1 MTSPDHRTETDK
13 MIDALHIAASGLRGE
28 QRHID
33 VISNNVANMQTPGF
47 KRSRVNFVE
56 VAAPGAGLAV
66 GTASES
72 GNGNGTR
79 IASTSTLFSPGELRM
94 TRNTYDVAIE
104 GKGFFELETADGALA
119 YSRDGQ
125 FRVDA
130 DGDLVSVHGLKLARS
145 VRVPGDAIDVRIAAN
160 GEVTALLPG
169 ETARSVLGEIE
180 LVVFPAEDALIA
192 TGENLFAA
200 TEAAGAPVYG
210 RPQEPGIG
218 ALRQGFVEQANVE
231 MVEEMT
237 SLVLAQRAYQLNA
250 RVLQA
255 ADQILETINN
265 LRR

>member
-1 MTSPDHRTETDK
+1 

-28 QRHID
+28 QKHID

-56 VAAPGAGLAV
+56 VAAPDAGSGV
-66 GTASES
+66 TMGSEASV
-72 GNGNGTR
+72 GNGIR
-79 IASTSTLFSPGELRM
+79 IASTSTQFSTGELRM
-94 TRNTYDVAIE
+94 TRGLYDVAIE
-104 GKGFFELETADGALA
+104 GRGFFELETADGALA

-130 DGDLVSVHGLKLARS
+130 DGELVSVHGLKLSRS
-145 VRVPGDAIDVRIAAN
+145 VRIPSDAIEVRIASN
-160 GEVTALLPG
+160 GEVSALLPG
-169 ETARSVLGEIE
+169 ESARSVLGEIE

-192 TGENLFAA
+192 TGENLFTA

-210 RPQEPGIG
+210 RPQDPGIG
-218 ALRQGFVEQANVE
+218 ALRQGFVEMANVD
-231 MVEEMT
+231 MVDEMT